1 MGMITVL
8 NVFIPTQT
16 ALAAPICA
24 PGNIYVNTGSAT
36 PVLNQYSDAGAL
48 ESSVP
53 VPHSYTDIA
62 FSSNGLTLYGILP
75 GVPFLYTI
83 DPNTGA
89 ETAQIAITGLP
100 ASNYFVNALSSLADG
115 SLLVGASPG
124 GGATAQQIFRINPAS
139 GVATLY
145 EAAFP
150 TGFGS
155 AGDFLSLADG
165 DILAVGAGSNGN
177 ALFRISPSFAVTQV
191 GTVPES
197 FGAAQSGGK
206 VFLAGSTGTI
216 YEITSI
222 PTAASTAPVATTAIA
237 TTGLTLFGATSQQ
250 DSGLCSELTIAKSSD
265 PTSGTLVALGQTVTY
280 SITLANANGTAPA
293 QVDLTDDLSSV
304 LDDATVTS
312 APAVSSGTALTIDP
326 VANNGFRISGIIP
339 VGGQTTITYAVTI
352 NDPATGD
359 RQLSNYVI
367 PTGTT
372 PPTSCDPDNLA
383 CTTNPISDPALT
395 IAKTVAPADQTSY
408 EVGEELT
415 YSFLVTNTGNVTLT
429 DVVVN
434 EGDFNGSGELGAVTP
449 ASVATL
455 APGASTTFTA
465 TYTLTQADV
474 DRGNTA
480 NTATATGVP
489 PTGPPIESP
498 PSTVEVPSVPAPAL
512 TIAKTV
518 APADQTSY
526 EVGEELTYSFL
537 VTNTGNVTL
546 TDVVV
551 NEGDFNGSGELG
563 AVTPASVATL
573 APGASTT
580 FTATYTLT
588 QADVDRGNTA
598 NTATA
603 TGVPPTGPPIES
615 PPSTVEVP
623 SVPAP
628 ALTIAKT
635 VAPADQ
641 TSYEVGEELTYSFLV
656 TNTGNVTLTDVV
668 VNEGDFN
675 GSGELGAV
683 TPASV
688 ATLAPGA
695 STTFTA
701 TYTLTQADVDRGNTA
716 NTATATGVPP
726 TGPPIES
733 PPSTV
738 EVPSVPAPALTIAKT
753 VAPAD
758 QTSYEVGE
766 ELTYSFL
773 VTNTGNVTLTD
784 VVVNEGDFNGSGEL
798 GAVTPA
804 SVATLAPGA
813 STTFTATYTLTQAD
827 VDRGN
832 TANTATA
839 TGVPPTGPP
848 IESPPSTVEVPSVS
862 APAITVVKT
871 ADIAAQEDYVV
882 GQVVTYSFLV
892 TNTGNVSLT
901 DITVNEGEFSGAG
914 ELSEVTCPAEPAAL
928 APGEQITCTATY
940 TVVQADVDAG
950 TITNNATVTGTPP
963 NGGTPPT
970 SPPSEVT
977 VPSPPAPGIAVV
989 KTANV
994 EKATAVGQLIT
1005 YSFQVTNTGN
1015 VTLSNVAVDEG
1026 KFTGAGS
1033 LSAIICPAEAA
1044 SLAPGQQITCT
1055 ATYKVTQADLTA
1067 GSISNTATA
1076 TGVPPTGPPIESSPS
1091 TVKVSTVKV
1100 STPGPGLASTGANVL
1115 PLGIGAII
1123 LLFVGAGL
1131 VVIRRTRRG
1140 AA

>member
-1 MGMITVL
+1 MITVL

-623 SVPAP
+623 SV
-628 ALTIAKT
+628 
-635 VAPADQ
+635 
-641 TSYEVGEELTYSFLV
+641 
-656 TNTGNVTLTDVV
+656 
-668 VNEGDFN
+668 
-675 GSGELGAV
+675 
-683 TPASV
+683 
-688 ATLAPGA
+688 
-695 STTFTA
+695 
-701 TYTLTQADVDRGNTA
+701 
-716 NTATATGVPP
+716 
-726 TGPPIES
+726 
-733 PPSTV
+733 
-738 EVPSVPAPALTIAKT
+738 
-753 VAPAD
+753 
-758 QTSYEVGE
+758 
-766 ELTYSFL
+766 
-773 VTNTGNVTLTD
+773 
-784 VVVNEGDFNGSGEL
+784 
-798 GAVTPA
+798 
-804 SVATLAPGA
+804 
-813 STTFTATYTLTQAD
+813 
-827 VDRGN
+827 
-832 TANTATA
+832 
-839 TGVPPTGPP
+839 
-848 IESPPSTVEVPSVS
+848 S

-1100 STPGPGLASTGANVL
+1100 STPGLGLASTGANVL

>member
-1 MGMITVL
+1 MHATRPPTAGGNTGTVKKSTAAAVLFALLMGMITVL

-623 SVPAP
+623 SV
-628 ALTIAKT
+628 
-635 VAPADQ
+635 
-641 TSYEVGEELTYSFLV
+641 
-656 TNTGNVTLTDVV
+656 
-668 VNEGDFN
+668 
-675 GSGELGAV
+675 
-683 TPASV
+683 
-688 ATLAPGA
+688 
-695 STTFTA
+695 
-701 TYTLTQADVDRGNTA
+701 
-716 NTATATGVPP
+716 
-726 TGPPIES
+726 
-733 PPSTV
+733 
-738 EVPSVPAPALTIAKT
+738 
-753 VAPAD
+753 
-758 QTSYEVGE
+758 
-766 ELTYSFL
+766 
-773 VTNTGNVTLTD
+773 
-784 VVVNEGDFNGSGEL
+784 
-798 GAVTPA
+798 
-804 SVATLAPGA
+804 
-813 STTFTATYTLTQAD
+813 
-827 VDRGN
+827 
-832 TANTATA
+832 
-839 TGVPPTGPP
+839 
-848 IESPPSTVEVPSVS
+848 S

-1100 STPGPGLASTGANVL
+1100 STPGLGLASTGANVL